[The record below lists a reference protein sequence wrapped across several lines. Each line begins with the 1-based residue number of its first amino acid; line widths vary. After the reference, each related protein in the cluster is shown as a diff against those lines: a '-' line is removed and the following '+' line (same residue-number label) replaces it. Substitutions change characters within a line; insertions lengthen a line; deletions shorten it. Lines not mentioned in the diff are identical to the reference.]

1 MQHAMAGD
9 TTDNYSLDL
18 LRTLE
23 ERQGLCTAISHQWL
37 VPSVVHMI
45 PLFPKALELDPSHPP
60 SLWTPASIVHSPT
73 HKKSPSVDHLCPG
86 LQAVCHLGPCA
97 PTAEDSCHPTLRTT
111 LLTSQSL
118 CWDTMGQP
126 PIAGEDQLS
135 LFLRKLVHVSIL
147 TLGASCSWI
156 GLWLHPSHW
165 VSPSHLSGVALMS
178 SLPIP
183 ARCSIQDP
191 PKSSTHL
198 SAPKTCVYC
207 YCCYWGFIPF
217 VHFGAC
223 LPLLESW
230 FQVGAMYPNTHCP
243 GI

>member
-1 MQHAMAGD
+1 MQHAMARD

-45 PLFPKALELDPSHPP
+45 PFFPKALELDTSHPP

-86 LQAVCHLGPCA
+86 LQAVCHLRPCA

-135 LFLRKLVHVSIL
+135 LFFRKLVHVSIL
-147 TLGASCSWI
+147 TPGCVVLLDWSVAPSLSLCKSQPPVWSSPHVFSP
-156 GLWLHPSHW
+156 HPCT
-165 VSPSHLSGVALMS
+165 VFCTG
-178 SLPIP
+178 
-183 ARCSIQDP
+183 P
-191 PKSSTHL
+191 PKVIYSSVCTQKHVFIATVVIGVSFL
-198 SAPKTCVYC
+198 LFILGPVFP
-207 YCCYWGFIPF
+207 YWKAG
-217 VHFGAC
+217 
-223 LPLLESW
+223 SR
-230 FQVGAMYPNTHCP
+230 
-243 GI
+243 